1 MFSSRGGVPLSIDLY
16 RDGVNS
22 PWGFRLKGGTDVDG
36 GTPLEIIK
44 VNEYMKNLYKLL
56 LRKKFTNKQ

>member
-1 MFSSRGGVPLSIDLY
+1 MSSYHSLSVDLY

-22 PWGFRLKGGTDVDG
+22 PWGFRLKGGIDVDG

-44 VNEYMKNLYKLL
+44 VSSPKPKYCNFDLGI
-56 LRKKFTNKQ
+56 F